1 MEGQILRNQ
10 VAEAGCRGA
19 LPRRPRVTWLR
30 HQTRAAA
37 RRRVPG
43 MRRKQETRA
52 PGDGRVVSP
61 EPPCCPSRGACG
73 RGAAAAVACQLN
85 IDSSGSIENIGLG
98 LTNVGSTPIR
108 ASSAEELLKG
118 KKPDENMLAEAGRL
132 AAADSE
138 PMEDLR
144 GSAEYKRALVN
155 ELTQRAIKLSL
166 QRAEGSR

>member
-1 MEGQILRNQ
+1 
-10 VAEAGCRGA
+10 
-19 LPRRPRVTWLR
+19 
-30 HQTRAAA
+30 
-37 RRRVPG
+37 
-43 MRRKQETRA
+43 
-52 PGDGRVVSP
+52 
-61 EPPCCPSRGACG
+61 
-73 RGAAAAVACQLN
+73 
-85 IDSSGSIENIGLG
+85 
-98 LTNVGSTPIR
+98 
-108 ASSAEELLKG
+108 G

>member
-1 MEGQILRNQ
+1 
-10 VAEAGCRGA
+10 
-19 LPRRPRVTWLR
+19 
-30 HQTRAAA
+30 
-37 RRRVPG
+37 
-43 MRRKQETRA
+43 MRKPEKNKKNDLKKRKNTK
-52 PGDGRVVSP
+52 
-61 EPPCCPSRGACG
+61 
-73 RGAAAAVACQLN
+73 N
-85 IDSSGSIENIGLG
+85 
-98 LTNVGSTPIR
+98 T
-108 ASSAEELLKG
+108 